1 MIKASFAV
9 IPSRLYGLYT
19 TLSRSSLSRLK
30 LVQNTAARILTNT
43 NRRAHITPVLAAL
56 HWLPIKARIDFK
68 ILLITYKALH
78 GLAPLYI
85 TDLLPPKPNVRSLRS
100 SDKGL
105 LVVPAT
111 NLRTKGDRAF
121 AVVAPTLWNALPL
134 ALKNSVSVDSFKR
147 LLKTHLFRMHFVK

>member
-1 MIKASFAV
+1 MNSYVTIW
-9 IPSRLYGLYT
+9 
-19 TLSRSSLSRLK
+19 
-30 LVQNTAARILTNT
+30 
-43 NRRAHITPVLAAL
+43 AAL

-68 ILLITYKALH
+68 ILLITYKAVH

-85 TDLLPPKPNVRSLRS
+85 IDLLPPKPFVRSLRS
-100 SDKGL
+100 SDKSL
-105 LVVPAT
+105 LEVPAT
-111 NLRTKGDRAF
+111 NLKTKGDRAF

>member
-1 MIKASFAV
+1 MHAFVS
-9 IPSRLYGLYT
+9 SRLDYCNGLYT
-19 TLSRSSLSRLK
+19 TLSRLQ

-43 NRRAHITPVLAAL
+43 NRRAHITPVLASL

-85 TDLLPPKPNVRSLRS
+85 VELLPPKPNARSLRS
-100 SDKGL
+100 SNKGL
-105 LVVPAT
+105 LEVPVSY
-111 NLRTKGDRAF
+111 LKTKGDRAF

-134 ALKNSVSVDSFKR
+134 PLKTAVSVDSFKR
-147 LLKTHLFRMHFVK
+147 LLKTHLFQIHFTS